1 MSRDRRH
8 SLPALFFM
16 CLVLLP
22 HINASGSDS
31 WRKFSKNIKGV
42 AGHCREKIDKLTST
56 LLPSVVQYE
65 VLSDT
70 DVENLTVCCFINI
83 TAQQLSYTFG
93 NLLKNFTDDSMLA
106 SNISHWLSKICCGK
120 NAVVKCNETCLR
132 PTPRIVTGCTNNL
145 FKYAKTI
152 LHLYEE
158 LTERSNSSIQ
168 DSYILSSL
176 RNHSTSTDLNSC
188 VINLYDGL
196 PSNNLLTS
204 LCSQYL
210 STASPPPQTSISTVP
225 TTQTAKNEELSTSIK
240 GTTAPASLV
249 TEVRHQR
256 PSITEEVSTAETT
269 HQDVTLSHT
278 ATSWSGPSSN
288 TQPLSHSTVLY
299 SQTTSVANGETGK
312 VMFKVDVK
320 NSKNNTN
327 VLFITAVPLAVII
340 LVIVFFY
347 TCNKIRAQKR
357 TYQTWSFQDSAVHIS
372 NSCAEEPFNDL

>member
-22 HINASGSDS
+22 HINASGSEP
-31 WRKFSKNIKGV
+31 WREFINNIIGV
-42 AGHCREKIDKLTST
+42 AGVCREKIDKLTSS

-93 NLLKNFTDDSMLA
+93 NLSKNFKDDFMLA
-106 SNISHWLSKICCGK
+106 RNISQWLSKICCGK
-120 NAVVKCNETCLR
+120 DPVVQCNRTCLR
-132 PTPRIVTGCTNNL
+132 PPPRIVTGCTNNL
-145 FKYAKTI
+145 FEYAKTI
-152 LHLYEE
+152 LHLYED
-158 LTERSNSSIQ
+158 LTKRDNSSVQ

-249 TEVRHQR
+249 TEIRHQR

-269 HQDVTLSHT
+269 HQDVTLSQT
-278 ATSWSGPSSN
+278 ATSWGRPSSN

-299 SQTTSVANGETGK
+299 SQTTIVADGEAGK
-312 VMFKVDVK
+312 VIFKVDAK

-327 VLFITAVPLAVII
+327 VLFITAVPLTVII

-347 TCNKIRAQKR
+347 TCNKIRAQRR
-357 TYQTWSFQDSAVHIS
+357 TYRTWSSQDSAVHIS
-372 NSCAEEPFNDL
+372 NSCTDEPFNDL